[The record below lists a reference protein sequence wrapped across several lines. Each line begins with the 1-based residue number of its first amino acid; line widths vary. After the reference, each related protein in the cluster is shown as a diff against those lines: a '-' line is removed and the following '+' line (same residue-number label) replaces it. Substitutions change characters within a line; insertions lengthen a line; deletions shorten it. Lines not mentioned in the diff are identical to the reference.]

1 MTSDEPRGDRSGRN
15 ASALAAA
22 IAELG
27 IGSALEVRGGLA
39 LLLPT
44 PDGVVALQVDETRR
58 AVLALARLHGFTHVA
73 IELPNDRRMSS
84 TPPTDAPLL
93 RD

>member
-1 MTSDEPRGDRSGRN
+1 VTDPGRGDRTGRN

-27 IGSALEVRGGLA
+27 VQCVLEARGGLA
-39 LLLPT
+39 LMLPT
-44 PDGVVALQVDETRR
+44 QPGVEKLQDPDTRR
-58 AVLALARLHGFTHVA
+58 AVLALARQHGFTHVA
-73 IELPNDRRMSS
+73 IELPHDGRDGETANE
-84 TPPTDAPLL
+84 DASLL

>member
-1 MTSDEPRGDRSGRN
+1 VTDPGRGDRTTRN

-27 IGSALEVRGGLA
+27 VRCSLEARGGLA
-39 LLLPT
+39 LLVPVSSSMAT
-44 PDGVVALQVDETRR
+44 LQSPETRR
-58 AVLALARLHGFTHVA
+58 AVVALARQHGFTHVA
-73 IELPNDRRMSS
+73 IELPSDRRGAGRG
-84 TPPTDAPLL
+84 TDAPLL